1 MDAAASDST
10 IVPSV
15 TNAIEVAKEVRNY
28 QQQPSMTMFDSQ
40 KKNKNG
46 AAQTKSSPER
56 NQTAANN
63 AGGHNAS
70 WQSLALH
77 PQTIQPKLTI
87 NQPGDVY
94 EQEADQMAEQVMTA
108 PTLSD
113 SPPRIQRRAENA
125 TATTTDIP
133 VSVHQTLSGS
143 GKSLEPSVRQEM
155 EQRFEHDFSQ
165 VKIHAG
171 TSAAQSANDL
181 NAHAYTVGRNI
192 VFGAG
197 KYAPQHP
204 SGQKLLAHELT
215 HVVQQSAGASA
226 IQRSD
231 RDPDEVIA
239 MGKEDESI
247 KARAKRGIASGNPNF
262 AVHEVMWRLVKNY
275 GLNEHFELNGSR
287 YEKDKKGVEVKL
299 TGKGVRTTGTIVGG
313 EEVLQR
319 IANGQG
325 AQVVKEIEAQIGKID
340 TARGAVDYVFIM
352 GADAPKS
359 NNKFY
364 AHAKQFFKAEFPTA
378 TMFEDVRDLEGI
390 NQQINAENKPVANL
404 YIVSHAHPDGTMQF
418 SLNQADQT
426 PGQVQFSELKEA
438 NENQS
443 LTQPKPDLVGFWTN
457 VMIRGCNLGRSEA
470 MLEQTKEAF
479 GGEVRVIAP
488 THEQVYSGG
497 KESMGG
503 AFYEEPGISKLSD
516 DEAFKRI
523 KAKPE
528 YAFITDW
535 DAMRKKLKRINTNDA
550 EIVYEGEFPAKGKE
564 MALLKSQQGA
574 KTAANFTFGSS
585 RIEGDQTLFTYTSKQ
600 PTKFGDIEIA
610 QDTPPTDKE
619 AIEDARNKV
628 ARPDAYAYKV
638 RRVQSGVNLK
648 VIVDIQQTEWV
659 LYHAE
664 MHKQGKGFNPSTGT
678 KPWYADTDDPL

>member
-1 MDAAASDST
+1 MST
-10 IVPSV
+10 KRKSSTTNQTQEKTVPTGFAHESKAV
-15 TNAIEVAKEVRNY
+15 PAHNAI
-28 QQQPSMTMFDSQ
+28 
-40 KKNKNG
+40 
-46 AAQTKSSPER
+46 
-56 NQTAANN
+56 
-63 AGGHNAS
+63 
-70 WQSLALH
+70 WQSLALQ

-87 NQPGDVY
+87 NQSGDAY
-94 EQEADQMAEQVMTA
+94 EQEADRVAEQVTTA
-108 PTLSD
+108 PANVSE
-113 SPPRIQRRAENA
+113 SPLRIQRFSGDVN
-125 TATTTDIP
+125 TQTDDVP
-133 VSVHQTLSGS
+133 ASVGQTLSGS
-143 GKSLEPSVRQEM
+143 GRPMEPPVLQEM
-155 EQRFEHDFSQ
+155 GQRFGRDFSQ
-165 VKIHAG
+165 VKIHSGPNAE
-171 TSAAQSANDL
+171 QSAHDL
-181 NAHAYTVGRNI
+181 NAHAYTVGNDI
-192 VFGAG
+192 VFGQRGYAPHSSAG
-197 KYAPQHP
+197 K
-204 SGQKLLAHELT
+204 KLLAHELT
-215 HVVQQSAGASA
+215 HVVQQTGAANSPA

-239 MGKEDESI
+239 MGKEDDAI
-247 KARAKRGIASGNPNF
+247 KERAKRAIKSGKPDM

-287 YEKDKKGVEVKL
+287 YEKDKKGVVVEL

-319 IANGQG
+319 IANGQA

-340 TARGAVDYVFIM
+340 TARGAVDYVFMM

-359 NNKFY
+359 KNKFY
-364 AHAKQFFKAEFPTA
+364 THAKKFFEAEYPTA

-390 NQQINAENKPVANL
+390 NQRINTENKPVANL

-438 NENQS
+438 NEKQS

-457 VMIRGCNLGRSEA
+457 VMIRGCNLGRSEE

-479 GGEVRVIAP
+479 GGQVRVIAP

-516 DEAFKRI
+516 EEAFKRI

-535 DAMRKKLKRINTNDA
+535 DAMRKKLKRVNTNDS
-550 EIVYEGEFPAKGKE
+550 EIVYEGEFPTKGKE

-574 KTAANFTFGSS
+574 KIAANYTFGSS
-585 RIEGDQTLFTYTSKQ
+585 SIEGDKTLFTYVSKQ
-600 PTKFGDIEIA
+600 PTKFGNIGIA
-610 QDTPPTDKE
+610 QDTPPDDKA
-619 AIEDARNKV
+619 AIEDARSKV

-638 RRVQSGVNLK
+638 RRVQSGGTLK

>member
-1 MDAAASDST
+1 MWTRLISFAVIADLGHNFRD
-10 IVPSV
+10 VH
-15 TNAIEVAKEVRNY
+15 NY
-28 QQQPSMTMFDSQ
+28 QAG
-40 KKNKNG
+40 KNTLSTQRKSTTRQTEENV
-46 AAQTKSSPER
+46 AQAKSFCADKTTS
-56 NQTAANN
+56 TCN
-63 AGGHNAS
+63 AR
-70 WQSLALH
+70 WQSLALRSA
-77 PQTIQPKLTI
+77 TIQPKLAI
-87 NQPGDVY
+87 NQPGDAY
-94 EQEADQMAEQVMTA
+94 EQEADQMAEQVMAA
-108 PTLSD
+108 PALSD
-113 SPPRIQRRAENA
+113 SPPRIQRHSENA
-125 TATTTDIP
+125 TASSTEVP
-133 VSVHQTLSGS
+133 ASVQQTLSGT

-155 EQRFEHDFSQ
+155 EQRFGQDFSQ

-171 TSAAQSANDL
+171 ASAAQSANDL
-181 NAHAYTVGRNI
+181 NAHAYTVGRDI

-197 KYAPQHP
+197 KYAPQQQ
-204 SGQKLLAHELT
+204 SGKKLLAHELT

-239 MGKEDESI
+239 MGKEDEAI
-247 KARAKRGIASGNPNF
+247 KARAKRGIASGKPAF

-287 YEKDKKGVEVKL
+287 YEKGKKGVVVEL

-313 EEVLQR
+313 DEVLQR

-325 AQVVKEIEAQIGKID
+325 AQVVKEIEAQIGKVD
-340 TARGAVDYVFIM
+340 TARGTVDYVFIM

-364 AHAKQFFKAEFPTA
+364 TQAKQFFKAEYPTA

-390 NQQINAENKPVANL
+390 NQRINSQNKPVANL

-479 GGEVRVIAP
+479 GGQVRVIAP

-503 AFYEEPGISKLSD
+503 AFYEEPGLSKLSD

-535 DAMRKKLKRINTNDA
+535 DAMRKKLKRINTNEA

-564 MALLKSQQGA
+564 MELLKSQQGA

-610 QDTPPTDKE
+610 QETPPTDQA
-619 AIEDARNKV
+619 AIEDARGKV
-628 ARPDAYAYKV
+628 SRPDAYAYKV

-664 MHKQGKGFNPSTGT
+664 IHKQGKGFNPSTGT
-678 KPWYADTDDPL
+678 KPWYADTDNP